1 MIFQVKIDNFKQ
13 AKIENMN
20 REVSLNVLVVV
31 EVVNVVFSVKLLVI
45 VVCFRIEI
53 INLSLMNIEP
63 NDVLVF
69 DEKIVDLNS
78 KKPIIEKDLEN
89 LNYLIKEK
97 NDSFVQ
103 KVTDKKVKKIE
114 T

>member
-1 MIFQVKIDNFKQ
+1 MKIDNFKQ